1 MKKMD
6 TKTKN
11 LIFAVVVL
19 SIMLVASII
28 YNIMGGFIINQEK
41 NAYLNLGDE
50 YTFNI
55 NDLGVYSQS
64 FCVDGTLLPGD
75 VINQKIQLKLP
86 DIDTNNKI
94 LRVKVNFL
102 DNRLKIIGIDN
113 WLTVGD
119 YYVYNSTIYKNQTI
133 GLCEKIELD
142 KNIPLKSNMLYYLIV
157 SVEFINELG
166 LNK

>member
-19 SIMLVASII
+19 SIMLIASII

-64 FCVDGTLLPGD
+64 FCVEGTLLPGD

-102 DNRLKIIGIDN
+102 DNRLKIIGFDN
-113 WLTVGD
+113 WLIVGD

-142 KNIPLKSNMLYYLIV
+142 KTIPLKSNMLYYLIV

>member
-11 LIFAVVVL
+11 LIFAVVIL
-19 SIMLVASII
+19 SIMLIASIV
-28 YNIMGGFIINQEK
+28 YNILGGFVINQEK
-41 NAYLNLGDE
+41 NAYLNIGDD
-50 YTFNI
+50 YTFNV
-55 NDLGVYSQS
+55 DSLGVFSQS
-64 FCVDGTLLPGD
+64 FCIDGTLLPGD
-75 VINQKIQLKLP
+75 VLNQKIQIKLP

-94 LRVKVNFL
+94 LRVKVQFL
-102 DNRLKIIGIDN
+102 NNSLNIYGFDS
-113 WLTVGD
+113 WVSVGD

-142 KNIPLKSNMLYYLIV
+142 KDIPLKSNMLYYLIV
-157 SVEFINELG
+157 SVEYINELG

>member
-11 LIFAVVVL
+11 LIFTVVVL

-50 YTFNI
+50 YIFNI

-102 DNRLKIIGIDN
+102 DNRLKIIGFDN

-142 KNIPLKSNMLYYLIV
+142 KTIPLKSNMLYYLIV

>member
-6 TKTKN
+6 AKTKN

-19 SIMLVASII
+19 SIMLVASVI
-28 YNIMGGFIINQEK
+28 YNIMGGFIMNQEK

-55 NDLGVYSQS
+55 NGLGVFSQS

-75 VINQKIQLKLP
+75 VINQKRQVKLP

-94 LRVKVNFL
+94 LRVKVDFL
-102 DNRLKIIGIDN
+102 DNQLKILGFDN
-113 WLTVGD
+113 WMAVDG
-119 YYVYNSTIYKNQTI
+119 YYIYNSTIYKSQTI
-133 GLCEKIELD
+133 GLCEKVELD
-142 KNIPLKSNMLYYLIV
+142 KNIPLKSDMLYYLIV
-157 SVEFINELG
+157 SVEYINELG